1 MTTETTK
8 TDGVHRTF
16 YRLTNEE
23 VADLETAISV
33 ARRGYW
39 RKELDWDEL
48 FQFQRVLLVSE
59 SGSGK
64 TYECQAQQRELWK
77 NGEAAF
83 FLDLSTLATDPISD
97 MLSLEELDR
106 LGRWQRSQSDVAT
119 FFLDS
124 IDELKLT
131 RGKFD
136 TALKKLRK
144 LIEGQLGRVRIIVTS
159 RPVPIDR
166 QLMIEHFPIP
176 NPDTV
181 VATPDAFADIA
192 MQSSRA
198 PNPDKD
204 DLEKGWANVGLL
216 PLSTSQMRTLAVLQK
231 VDNPDELLRD
241 IVKRDA
247 EEFAERPQ
255 DLVELCADWR
265 NQQRIRSH
273 RDQVESN
280 VVAKLK
286 SNADREERTTLSTET
301 ARSYASR
308 LALAA
313 ILMRKLTLRY
323 DASTDDV
330 EASESA
336 LDVSRLLSDA
346 NPDEQKTLLERPL
359 FGFASYGRVRFH
371 HRSIVEYLAAVRLE
385 ALLARGVPIKSIKRL
400 LFAET
405 AQGMP
410 IVRPSMRPVAAW
422 LALTRDTVFEEI
434 VSRDPSVVLDFG
446 DPQSLRP
453 EQRILALDAFIARY
467 KDGEWRG
474 LSIPHVQVRRFAS
487 PELGETIQT
496 HWKVGIANHEI
507 RDLILD
513 LIAAGPI
520 PACGDIAYEVALDQK
535 MPPTLR
541 STALS
546 VLVSLRDRR
555 VPEIADAL
563 ATSPTEWNED
573 VTRRAFLHLF
583 PKHLPLPTLAKILAR
598 VREGKGTVGSL
609 TYHLPQMIEEVAT
622 DDVDLDALRDLL
634 TTLVRAGTRWQPNG
648 HPHLKTNRHDLLD
661 ALLAVCRRQ
670 CDLGVRT
677 APWVSSTLLALRLN
691 DKHHRDNERV
701 KVLEVAVA
709 DLPSAA
715 RELAFWA
722 EYALLSAMSE
732 PDDPWLRLYTIVEDG
747 GLPLSVEKDELWVL
761 RRLADPNEPLFHRQ
775 MMLWTVMTAL
785 MYRTRESRTTLPDLL
800 VLVADST
807 VLTQTVEDRMK
818 PRPHDEEM
826 QRHERQFAKQQKVEE
841 RNTAK
846 AHARWMEFW
855 KEIAA
860 NPDELFKDERAPGT
874 AWNLWRVMERTGSE
888 SRSAGWNRK
897 YIESQFGK
905 TVADRLRAT
914 MLKVWRNDRPT
925 LRSERPEGE
934 KGTFLKRW
942 QFGLAA
948 IEAEAEDADWAKKL
962 TPDEAELACRY
973 APIQL
978 NGFPFWLE
986 TLAASHPEAVDK
998 VLGAELTLSL
1008 YENAAENHS
1017 SALQDIQHAS
1027 PKVAALFL
1035 PRVRGWVEAMLKPDT
1050 NVVASDLLVDQ
1061 AIDILMKFG
1070 SEDDRS
1076 FIEQAVARFLQS
1088 GLEVKGARIWLPL
1101 LFRINPARGTDVL
1114 EAGVAGI
1121 TPSKETE
1128 AVAWF
1133 ARLFGRDHDSNAVYV
1148 KGAGFTPSVLLRLTR
1163 LAYIQVRP
1171 QDDMHHEGTFTPDTR
1186 DNAENARNALLGAI
1200 LDMGGAD
1207 GWATKMS
1214 LIDDPLFAHFADR
1227 GRILAEE
1234 KAAEE
1239 ADAVTVS
1246 EIDFKL
1252 LDTYGEAPPNT
1263 RDTMFQLLRDRLEDI
1278 DDLLLQD
1285 TSPRENWAAI
1295 KDERVL
1301 RRALAHELNSRNNH
1315 LYTVDQE
1322 AATADEKE
1330 TDVRLRSTSSPE
1342 QGTIELKIG
1351 EKPRSAAE
1359 LRSALKDQLLT
1370 KYLAPERSRSGCL
1383 VVSVC
1388 TDRTWLHPD
1397 TQQKMELND
1406 LIEFLNVEARKLE
1419 AETGGSVRLMAKGL
1433 DLRPRLATERG
1444 TATASNVLRK
1454 DKRIDIRRRGRN

>member
-1 MTTETTK
+1 VTTEATK
-8 TDGVHRTF
+8 PDAAHRTF
-16 YRLTNEE
+16 YRLSSEE

-39 RKELDWDEL
+39 RKELDWHDL
-48 FQFQRVLLVSE
+48 LQFQRVLIVSE

-64 TYECQAQQRELWK
+64 TYECQGQQKRLWH

-83 FLDLSTLATDPISD
+83 FLDLSTLAPDPVSD
-97 MLSLEELDR
+97 MLSLEELER

-144 LIEGQLGRVRIIVTS
+144 LIDGQLGRARIIVTS

-166 QLMIEHFPIP
+166 QLMIEQFPIP
-176 NPDTV
+176 KPDTL
-181 VATPDAFADIA
+181 VASPDAFADIA
-192 MQSSRA
+192 MQHSRSHD
-198 PNPDKD
+198 PDKD
-204 DLEKGWANVGLL
+204 DREKGWANVGLL
-216 PLSTSQMRTLAVLQK
+216 PLSRSQMRALAVSQK

-265 NQQRIRSH
+265 DQRRIRNH

-280 VVAKLK
+280 VAAKLK
-286 SNADREERTTLSTET
+286 PNADREERTTLSTET

-313 ILMRKLTLRY
+313 ALMRKLTLRY

-330 EASESA
+330 EASDSA

-371 HRSIVEYLAAVRLE
+371 HRSVVEYLAAVRLE

-405 AQGMP
+405 AQGVP
-410 IVRPSMRPVAAW
+410 IVRPSMRSVAAW
-422 LALTRDTVFEEI
+422 LALTRDTIFEEI

-453 EQRILALDAFIARY
+453 EQRILALEAFIERY

-487 PELGETIQT
+487 PELGETIQG
-496 HWKVGIANHEI
+496 HWKAGIANHEV

-513 LIAAGPI
+513 LIAEGPI

-541 STALS
+541 STAVS
-546 VLVSLRDRR
+546 ALVSLRDRR

-563 ATSPTEWNED
+563 ATSPAEWND
-573 VTRRAFLHLF
+573 HVTRRAFLHLF
-583 PKHLPLPTLAKILAR
+583 PADLPIPTLGKILAR
-598 VREGKGTVGSL
+598 VREGDGTLGSL
-609 TYHLPQMIEEVAT
+609 TYHLPQSIEEMAP
-622 DDVDLDALRDLL
+622 DKFDFDALRDLL
-634 TTLVRAGTRWQPNG
+634 TALVRWGTHWQPHG
-648 HPHLKTNRHDLLD
+648 HPHMITDRQDLLD
-661 ALLAVCRRQ
+661 ALMAVCRRQ

-677 APWVSSTLLALRLN
+677 AAWVSSTLLALRLN
-691 DKHHRDNERV
+691 DKRHRDKDRV
-701 KVLEVAVA
+701 KVLEAAIA
-709 DLPSAA
+709 DLSSAA
-715 RELAFWA
+715 REDAFWA
-722 EYALLSAMSE
+722 EYAFLSAMSE
-732 PDDPWLRLYTIVEDG
+732 PDDPWLQLYTINEQG
-747 GLPLSVEKDELWVL
+747 GLPLTAEKDEAWVL

-800 VLVADST
+800 VHVADSPT
-807 VLTQTVEDRMK
+807 LTQLVEDRMK
-818 PRPHDEEM
+818 PRPHDEET
-826 QRHERQFAKQQKVEE
+826 QRYERQFAKRQKLEE
-841 RNTAK
+841 RKTAK
-846 AHARWMEFW
+846 AHASWVAFW

-860 NPDELFKDERAPGT
+860 NPDELFQDERAPGT

-888 SRSAGWNRK
+888 SRSAGWNRE

-905 TVADRLRAT
+905 AVADRLRAT
-914 MLKVWRNDRPT
+914 MLKVWRSDRPT

-934 KGTFLKRW
+934 KGTFLTRW

-962 TPDEAELACRY
+962 VPEEAELACRY

-986 TLAASHPEAVDK
+986 TLVDSHPEAVDK

-1008 YENAAENHS
+1008 RENPTESHS
-1017 SALQDIQHAS
+1017 SALQDLQHAS
-1027 PKVAALFL
+1027 PKVAALLL
-1035 PRVRGWVEAMLKPDT
+1035 PRVREWVEAMLKPDT
-1050 NVVASDLLVDQ
+1050 GVVASDLLVDQ
-1061 AIDILMKFG
+1061 AIDVLMKFG

-1076 FIEQAVARFLQS
+1076 FLERAVARFLKG
-1088 GLEVKGARIWLPL
+1088 GLDVKGARIWLPL
-1101 LFRINPARGTDVL
+1101 LFRLNPARGTEVL
-1114 EAGVAGI
+1114 EAGVARI
-1121 TPSKETE
+1121 TPGKKTE
-1128 AVAWF
+1128 AVGWF
-1133 ARLFGRDHDSNAVYV
+1133 ARLFGREDGSNAVYV
-1148 KGAGFTPSVLLRLTR
+1148 KGAGFTPSVMLRLIR
-1163 LAYIQVRP
+1163 LAYIHVRP
-1171 QDDMHHEGTFTPDTR
+1171 QDDTCHEGTFTPDTR
-1186 DNAENARNALLGAI
+1186 DNAEHARNALLSAI
-1200 LDMGGAD
+1200 LDLGGAE

-1214 LIDDPLFAHFADR
+1214 LIADPLFAGFADR
-1227 GRILAEE
+1227 GRVLAEG

-1246 EIDFKL
+1246 EAAFKM

-1295 KDERVL
+1295 EEERVL
-1301 RRALAHELNSRNNH
+1301 RRALAHELSNRSNH

-1322 AATADEKE
+1322 AVTADEKE

-1370 KYLAPERSRSGCL
+1370 KYLAAEHCRSGCL
-1383 VVSVC
+1383 VISLA
-1388 TDRTWLHPD
+1388 TERTWLHPE
-1397 TQQKMELND
+1397 TQQKMGFNE
-1406 LIEFLNVEARKLE
+1406 LIEFLNAEARKLE
-1419 AETGGSVRLMAKGL
+1419 TEMGGSVRLLAKGL
-1433 DLRPRLATERG
+1433 DLRPRLAV
-1444 TATASNVLRK
+1444 S
-1454 DKRIDIRRRGRN
+1454 RRGVPTPMRSASP

>member
-1 MTTETTK
+1 MTTETTQ
-8 TDGVHRTF
+8 TGGVHRTF

-23 VADLETAISV
+23 IADLETAISV
-33 ARRGYW
+33 ARQGYW
-39 RKELDWDEL
+39 RKDLNWGELL
-48 FQFQRVLLVSE
+48 QFQRVLIVSE

-64 TYECQAQQRELWK
+64 TYECQAQQRRLWK

-106 LGRWQRSQSDVAT
+106 LGLWQRSQSDMAT

-124 IDELKLT
+124 IDELKLST
-131 RGKFD
+131 GKFD

-144 LIEGQLGRVRIIVTS
+144 LIDGQLGRVRIIVTS

-166 QLMIEHFPIP
+166 QLMIERFPIP
-176 NPDTV
+176 KPSTI

-192 MQSSRA
+192 MQRSRV
-198 PNPDKD
+198 PNPDD
-204 DLEKGWANVGLL
+204 RERDWANVGLL

-231 VDNPDELLRD
+231 VENPDELLRD

-247 EEFAERPQ
+247 KEFAERPQ

-265 NQQRIRSH
+265 DQQRIRSH

-286 SNADREERTTLSTET
+286 SNPNREERTTLSTEA

-313 ILMRKLTLRY
+313 MLMRKLTLRY
-323 DASTDDV
+323 DASSDDV

-346 NPDEQKTLLERPL
+346 SPDEQKTLLERSL

-371 HRSIVEYLAAVRLE
+371 HRSVVEYLAAVRLE

-405 AQGMP
+405 AQGLP

-422 LALTRDTVFEEI
+422 LALTRDTVFEDI

-453 EQRILALDAFIARY
+453 EQRVRALEAFIARY

-487 PELGETIQT
+487 PELGETIQR
-496 HWKVGIANHEI
+496 HWKAGIANHEI

-541 STALS
+541 STAVG
-546 VLVSLRDRR
+546 VLVALRDRR
-555 VPEIADAL
+555 VPEIANAL
-563 ATSPTEWNED
+563 ATVPTEWNED
-573 VTRRAFLHLF
+573 VTRRSFLHLF

-598 VREGKGTVGSL
+598 VREGKRAVGSL
-609 TYHLPQMIEEVAT
+609 SYHLPQMIEELAT
-622 DDVDLDALRDLL
+622 DDVDLDGLRDLL
-634 TTLVRAGTRWQPNG
+634 TTLVRAGTSWQPNG
-648 HPHLKTNRHDLLD
+648 HPHIKTDRHDLLD
-661 ALLAVCRRQ
+661 ALLAICRRQ

-691 DKHHRDNERV
+691 DKQHRNNDRG
-701 KVLEVAVA
+701 KVLETAVA

-722 EYALLSAMSE
+722 EHAFLSAMSE
-732 PDDPWLRLYTIVEDG
+732 PNDPWLQLYTIIEEG
-747 GLPLSVEKDELWVL
+747 GLPLSADKDELWIL
-761 RRLADPNEPLFHRQ
+761 RRLADPDEPLFHRQ
-775 MMLWTVMTAL
+775 MMLWTLMTGL
-785 MYRTRESRTTLPDLL
+785 MYRTRASQTTLPDLL
-800 VLVADST
+800 ALVADST

-826 QRHERQFAKQQKVEE
+826 QRHERQFATRKKVEE
-841 RNTAK
+841 RKTAK
-846 AHARWMEFW
+846 AYASWVEFW

-860 NPDELFKDERAPGT
+860 KPDELFKDERAPGT

-888 SRSAGWNRK
+888 SRSAGWNRE

-905 TVADRLRAT
+905 AVADRLRAS

-948 IEAEAEDADWAKKL
+948 IEAEAEDPDWAKKL
-962 TPDEAELACRY
+962 TPGDAELACRY

-986 TLAASHPEAVDK
+986 TLAASHPEAIVK
-998 VLGAELTLSL
+998 VLGGELTLSL
-1008 YENAAENHS
+1008 DENAAENHS
-1017 SALQDIQHAS
+1017 SALQDVQHAS

-1035 PRVRGWVEAMLKPDT
+1035 PLVRGWVEAMLKPDT

-1076 FIEQAVARFLQS
+1076 FIEQAVTRLLQS
-1088 GLEVKGARIWLPL
+1088 GLEVKRARIWLPL
-1101 LFRINPARGTDVL
+1101 LFRLNPARGTEVL
-1114 EAGVAGI
+1114 ETGVAGI
-1121 TPSKETE
+1121 TPGKETE

-1133 ARLFGRDHDSNAVYV
+1133 ARLFGRDNDSNAVYV
-1148 KGAGFTPSVLLRLTR
+1148 KGSGFTPSVLLRLTR
-1163 LAYIQVRP
+1163 LAYIHVRP
-1171 QDDMHHEGTFTPDTR
+1171 QDDIHHEGTFTPDTR
-1186 DNAENARNALLGAI
+1186 DNAENARNALLSAI

-1214 LIDDPLFAHFADR
+1214 LIGDRLFAHFADR

-1246 EIDFKL
+1246 EAGFKV

-1295 KDERVL
+1295 EDERVL
-1301 RRALAHELNSRNNH
+1301 RRALAHELNSRSNH

-1330 TDVRLRSTSSPE
+1330 TDVRLRSTSSSE

-1370 KYLAPERSRSGCL
+1370 KYLAPEFSRSGCL
-1383 VVSVC
+1383 LVSVA
-1388 TDRTWLHPD
+1388 TNRTWMHPE
-1397 TQQKMELND
+1397 TRQSMGLSE

-1419 AETGGSVRLMAKGL
+1419 AETGGAVRLMAKGL

-1444 TATASNVLRK
+1444 TATASKDLRK
-1454 DKRIDIRRRGRN
+1454 P

>member
-1 MTTETTK
+1 MTIDATN
-8 TDGVHRTF
+8 TDRVQRTF

-39 RKELDWDEL
+39 RKELGWDEL
-48 FQFQRVLLVSE
+48 LKFRRVLIVSE

-64 TYECQAQQRELWK
+64 TYECQAQQRRLWR

-97 MLSLEELDR
+97 MLSFEELDR
-106 LGRWQRSQSDVAT
+106 LDRWQRSQSDVAT

-144 LIEGQLGRVRIIVTS
+144 VVDGQLGRVRLIVTS

-166 QLMIEHFPIP
+166 QLMIEQFPIP
-176 NPDTV
+176 KPDTV
-181 VATPDAFADIA
+181 VASADAFADIA
-192 MQSSRA
+192 MLGSRA
-198 PNPDKD
+198 LNPDKD
-204 DLEKGWANVGLL
+204 DRESGWANVGLL
-216 PLSTSQMRTLAVLQK
+216 PLSTSQMRALAESQNVS
-231 VDNPDELLRD
+231 NPDELLRD

-247 EEFAERPQ
+247 KEFAERPQ

-286 SNADREERTTLSTET
+286 PNAEREERTTLSTDT

-371 HRSIVEYLAAVRLE
+371 HRSVVEYLAAARLE
-385 ALLARGVPIKSIKRL
+385 TLLARGVPIKSIKRL
-400 LFAET
+400 LFTET
-405 AQGMP
+405 AQGLP
-410 IVRPSMRPVAAW
+410 IVQPSMRPVAAW
-422 LALTRDTVFEEI
+422 LALTRDTIFEEI

-453 EQRILALDAFIARY
+453 EQRILALEAFITRY

-487 PELGETIQT
+487 LELGETIQR
-496 HWKVGIANHEI
+496 HWKAGIANHEI

-520 PACGDIAYEVALDQK
+520 CACGDIAYEVALDQK
-535 MPPTLR
+535 MPSRLR
-541 STALS
+541 SRAVS
-546 VLVSLRDRR
+546 VLVSLADRR

-563 ATSPTEWNED
+563 ATLPTEWDED

-583 PKHLPLPTLAKILAR
+583 PKHLPLPTLSKILAR
-598 VREGKGTVGSL
+598 IREGKSTVGSL
-609 TYHLPQMIEEVAT
+609 TYHLPQMIEEVAA
-622 DDVDLDALRDLL
+622 DDLDLDALRDLL
-634 TTLVRAGTRWQPNG
+634 TTLVRVGTCWQPKD
-648 HPHLKTNRHDLLD
+648 HPHLKTDRHDLLD

-670 CDLGVRT
+670 CDLDVRT
-677 APWVSSTLLALRLN
+677 APWISSTLLALRLN
-691 DKHHRDNERV
+691 DRHQRDNERV
-701 KVLEVAVA
+701 KVLEAAIA
-709 DLPSAA
+709 DLPAPA

-722 EYALLSAMSE
+722 EHAFLSSMSQ
-732 PDDPWLRLYTIVEDG
+732 PDDPWSWLYTIVNDG
-747 GLPLSVEKDELWVL
+747 GLPLSAEKDEVWVL
-761 RRLADPNEPLFHRQ
+761 RRLADPNELLFHRQ
-775 MMLWTVMTAL
+775 MMLWTVMTGL
-785 MYRTRESRTTLPDLL
+785 ICRTHGSLTTLRDLL

-818 PRPHDEEM
+818 PSPRSEEM
-826 QRHERQFAKQQKVEE
+826 QRQEQQFARRQMVEE
-841 RNTAK
+841 RKTAK
-846 AHARWMEFW
+846 ARASWVEFW

-888 SRSAGWNRK
+888 SRSTGWNRE

-905 TVADRLRAT
+905 AVADKLRAA

-934 KGTFLKRW
+934 KGTFLTRW

-962 TPDEAELACRY
+962 TPDEAQLACRY

-986 TLAASHPEAVDK
+986 TLAASHPNAVEK
-998 VLGAELTLSL
+998 VLGGELTLSL
-1008 YENAAENHS
+1008 GENAGENHS

-1027 PKVAALFL
+1027 PKVAGLFL
-1035 PRVRGWVEAMLKPDT
+1035 PRIREWVETMLKPDT
-1050 NVVASDLLVDQ
+1050 SVVASDLLVDQ

-1070 SEDDRS
+1070 SEHDHS
-1076 FIEQAVARFLQS
+1076 FIEQAVARFLQG

-1101 LFRINPARGTDVL
+1101 LFRLNAIRATEVL
-1114 EAGVAGI
+1114 EAGLAGI
-1121 TPSKETE
+1121 TPGKETE

-1148 KGAGFTPSVLLRLTR
+1148 KGAGFTPSALLRLTR
-1163 LAYIQVRP
+1163 LAYIHVRP
-1171 QDDMHHEGTFTPDTR
+1171 TDDTYHEGTFTPDTR
-1186 DNAENARNALLGAI
+1186 DNAQNARNALLGAI
-1200 LDMGGAD
+1200 LDLGGAD
-1207 GWATKMS
+1207 GWAVKMS
-1214 LIDDPLFAHFADR
+1214 LINDPLFAHFADR

-1239 ADAVTVS
+1239 ADAVSVT
-1246 EIDFKL
+1246 EADFKM

-1263 RDTMFQLLRDRLEDI
+1263 RDTMFQLMRDRLEDI

-1285 TSPRENWAAI
+1285 TSPRENWAVI
-1295 KDERVL
+1295 EDERVL
-1301 RRALAHELNSRNNH
+1301 RRALAHELNSRSNH

-1330 TDVRLRSTSSPE
+1330 TDIRLRSTSSPE

-1359 LRSALKDQLLT
+1359 LRGAMKDQLLT
-1370 KYLAPERSRSGCL
+1370 KYLAPERTRSGCL
-1383 VVSVC
+1383 VISVA

-1397 TQQKMELND
+1397 TQQKMGLNE

-1433 DLRPRLATERG
+1433 NLRPRLATERD
-1444 TATASNVLRK
+1444 TATASKALYK
-1454 DKRIDIRRRGRN
+1454 S